1 MEKLKRSSFKLKL
14 LSGIL
19 PIVIIGMGILSF
31 YTVYKFNESIENSTI
46 KRMTENVNNMSDI
59 INEWIDGKL
68 LEVRSTANTPT
79 AKLISSNI
87 EAVDEFNKNRIL
99 NLEKDYPG
107 EYDNAAVISFNNDGI
122 SRAQY
127 ANGKTVNGDVSEKQ
141 WYKDLMTGRSYNIS
155 NPVISKGSGKT
166 LIVIGAAVKDDSD
179 NIIGDMISAVNISR
193 IQEKINEFK
202 FGENGYSILISDD
215 GTIITHPDESLIMK
229 SKITELDDSDMVN
242 LGKEMLKSDSGDF
255 KFGVGDNKSIAFY
268 KKIPLTNWS
277 VASVISE
284 RELFAEGRSLVTTL
298 AMVSAIIIIIIAGI
312 IIFMT
317 NKFSKPLRKLC
328 DFSSEIAQG
337 NLTCELNINRNDEIG
352 QVADTLKNTSYELRN
367 MVIDISTS
375 ANEVNKLADDVNEAI
390 KQSLLGTEEITKSME
405 QISRGAINQAENAD
419 KASEITGELVDE
431 IKSVVDKCNY
441 MNGIVNDSIKMSTI
455 GTERVQNAVENIKSI
470 EKINNE
476 SIEQTLNLLDKSNEI
491 GQIVNVISEIAEQTN
506 LLALNASIEAARA
519 GEQGKGFAVVASQVG
534 ELAKQSNE
542 AAKKIENIIRGIQQQ
557 VQVIDCLLYTSP
569 SPREEVANGVETTK
583 SVSENFTE
591 IEKTF
596 KEIESVVLEVF
607 NASNIMEEKAYTT
620 SNSIKEV
627 AGVTEENSSATEEVT
642 AANEE
647 QNASMQQIA
656 ETTSKLDELI
666 ENLNE
671 TIKKFK
677 I

>member
-298 AMVSAIIIIIIAGI
+298 AMVSVIIIIIIAGI
-312 IIFMT
+312 IIFMA

-337 NLTCELNINRNDEIG
+337 NLTCELNINRSDEIG

-390 KQSLLGTEEITKSME
+390 KQSLLGSEEITKSME
-405 QISRGAINQAENAD
+405 QISRGSINQAENAD

-476 SIEQTLNLLDKSNEI
+476 SIEQTLNLLEKSNEI

-557 VQVIDCLLYTSP
+557 VQVIDKQMKFGA
-569 SPREEVANGVETTK
+569 EEVANGVETTK

-647 QNASMQQIA
+647 QSASMQQIA

>member
-107 EYDNAAVISFNNDGI
+107 EYDNAAVINFNNDGI

-141 WYKDLMTGRSYNIS
+141 WYKDLMTGLSYNIS

-193 IQEKINEFK
+193 IQEKINGFK

-268 KKIPLTNWS
+268 KKIPLTNWR

-298 AMVSAIIIIIIAGI
+298 AMVSVIIIIIIAGI
-312 IIFMT
+312 IIFMA

-337 NLTCELNINRNDEIG
+337 NLTCELNINRSDEIG

-367 MVIDISTS
+367 MVVDISTS

-390 KQSLLGTEEITKSME
+390 KQSLLGSEEITKSME
-405 QISRGAINQAENAD
+405 QISRGSINQAENAD

-441 MNGIVNDSIKMSTI
+441 MNEIVNDSIKMSTI

-476 SIEQTLNLLDKSNEI
+476 SIEQTLNLLEKSNEI

-557 VQVIDCLLYTSP
+557 VQVIDKQMKFGAA
-569 SPREEVANGVETTK
+569 EVANGVETTK

-607 NASNIMEEKAYTT
+607 HASNIMEEKAHTT

-647 QNASMQQIA
+647 QSASMQQIA
-656 ETTSKLDELI
+656 ETTSKLDDLI

>member
-298 AMVSAIIIIIIAGI
+298 AMVSVIIIIIIAGI
-312 IIFMT
+312 IIFMA

-337 NLTCELNINRNDEIG
+337 NLTCELNINRSDEIG
-352 QVADTLKNTSYELRN
+352 QVAYTLKNTSYELRN

-390 KQSLLGTEEITKSME
+390 KQSLLGTEEITKSIE

-476 SIEQTLNLLDKSNEI
+476 SIEQTLNLLEKSNEI

-557 VQVIDCLLYTSP
+557 VQVIDKQMKFGA
-569 SPREEVANGVETTK
+569 EEVANGVETTK

-647 QNASMQQIA
+647 QSASMQQIA

>member
-312 IIFMT
+312 IIFMA

-441 MNGIVNDSIKMSTI
+441 MNEIVNDSIKMSTI

-476 SIEQTLNLLDKSNEI
+476 SIEQTLNLLEKSNEI

-557 VQVIDCLLYTSP
+557 VQVIDKQMKFGAA
-569 SPREEVANGVETTK
+569 EVANGVETTK

-607 NASNIMEEKAYTT
+607 HASNIMEEKAHTT

-647 QNASMQQIA
+647 QSASMQQIA

>member
-14 LSGIL
+14 LSDIL

-107 EYDNAAVISFNNDGI
+107 EYDNAAVINFNNDGI

-193 IQEKINEFK
+193 IQEKINGFK

-268 KKIPLTNWS
+268 KKIPLTNWR

-298 AMVSAIIIIIIAGI
+298 AMVSVIIIIIIAGI
-312 IIFMT
+312 IIFMA

-337 NLTCELNINRNDEIG
+337 NLTCELNINRSDEIG
-352 QVADTLKNTSYELRN
+352 QVADTLKNTSYKLRN
-367 MVIDISTS
+367 MVVDISTS

-390 KQSLLGTEEITKSME
+390 KQSLLGSEEITKSME

-441 MNGIVNDSIKMSTI
+441 MNEIVNDSIKMSTI

-476 SIEQTLNLLDKSNEI
+476 SIEQTLNLLEKSNEI

-557 VQVIDCLLYTSP
+557 VQVIDKQMKFGAA
-569 SPREEVANGVETTK
+569 EVANGVETTK

-607 NASNIMEEKAYTT
+607 HASNIMEEKAHTT

-647 QNASMQQIA
+647 QSASMQQIA

>member
-107 EYDNAAVISFNNDGI
+107 EYDNAAVINFNNDGI

-268 KKIPLTNWS
+268 KKIPLTNWR

-298 AMVSAIIIIIIAGI
+298 AMVSVIIIIIIAGI
-312 IIFMT
+312 IIFMA

-337 NLTCELNINRNDEIG
+337 NLTCELNINRSDEIG

-476 SIEQTLNLLDKSNEI
+476 SIEQTLNLLEKSNEI

-557 VQVIDCLLYTSP
+557 VQVIDKQMKFGAA
-569 SPREEVANGVETTK
+569 EVANGVETTK

-607 NASNIMEEKAYTT
+607 HASNIMEEKAHTT

-647 QNASMQQIA
+647 QSASMQQIA

>member
-107 EYDNAAVISFNNDGI
+107 EYDNAAVINFNNDGI

-268 KKIPLTNWS
+268 KKIPLTNWR

-298 AMVSAIIIIIIAGI
+298 AMVSVIIIIIIAGI
-312 IIFMT
+312 IIFMA

-337 NLTCELNINRNDEIG
+337 NLTCELNINRSDEIG

-367 MVIDISTS
+367 MVVDISTS

-390 KQSLLGTEEITKSME
+390 KQSLLGSEEITKSME

-441 MNGIVNDSIKMSTI
+441 MNEIVNDSIKMSTI

-476 SIEQTLNLLDKSNEI
+476 SIEQTLNLLEKSNEI

-557 VQVIDCLLYTSP
+557 VQVIDKQMKFGAA
-569 SPREEVANGVETTK
+569 EVANGVETTK

-607 NASNIMEEKAYTT
+607 HASNIMEEKAHTT

-647 QNASMQQIA
+647 QSASMQQIA

>member
-312 IIFMT
+312 IIFMA

-337 NLTCELNINRNDEIG
+337 NLTCELNINRSDEIG

-476 SIEQTLNLLDKSNEI
+476 SIEQTLNLLEKSNEI

-557 VQVIDCLLYTSP
+557 VQVIDKQMKFGA
-569 SPREEVANGVETTK
+569 EEVANGVETTK

-647 QNASMQQIA
+647 QSASMQQIA

>member
-268 KKIPLTNWS
+268 KKIPLTNWR

-298 AMVSAIIIIIIAGI
+298 AMVSVIIIIIIAGI
-312 IIFMT
+312 IIFMA

-337 NLTCELNINRNDEIG
+337 NLTCELNINRSDEIG

-405 QISRGAINQAENAD
+405 QISRGAVNQAENAD

-476 SIEQTLNLLDKSNEI
+476 SIEQTLNLLEKSNEI

-557 VQVIDCLLYTSP
+557 VQVIDKQMKFGAA
-569 SPREEVANGVETTK
+569 EVANGVETTK

-607 NASNIMEEKAYTT
+607 QASNIMEEKAYTT

-647 QNASMQQIA
+647 QSASMQQIA

>member
-268 KKIPLTNWS
+268 KKIPLTNWR

-298 AMVSAIIIIIIAGI
+298 AMVSVIIIIIIAGI
-312 IIFMT
+312 IIFMA

-337 NLTCELNINRNDEIG
+337 NLTCELNINRSDEIG

-390 KQSLLGTEEITKSME
+390 KQSLLGSEEITKSME

-476 SIEQTLNLLDKSNEI
+476 SIEQTLNLLEKSNEI

-557 VQVIDCLLYTSP
+557 VQVIDKQMKFGAA
-569 SPREEVANGVETTK
+569 EVANGVETTK

-607 NASNIMEEKAYTT
+607 HASNIMEEKAHTT

-647 QNASMQQIA
+647 QSASMQQIA

-666 ENLNE
+666 KNLNE

>member
-46 KRMTENVNNMSDI
+46 KRITENVNNMSDI

-312 IIFMT
+312 IIFMA

-476 SIEQTLNLLDKSNEI
+476 SIEQTLNLLEKSNEI

-557 VQVIDCLLYTSP
+557 VQVIDKQMKFGA
-569 SPREEVANGVETTK
+569 EEVANGVETTK

-647 QNASMQQIA
+647 QSASMQQIA

>member
-19 PIVIIGMGILSF
+19 PIVIIGVGILSF

-107 EYDNAAVISFNNDGI
+107 EYDNAAVINFNNDGI

-298 AMVSAIIIIIIAGI
+298 AMVSVIIIIIIAGI
-312 IIFMT
+312 IIFMA

-328 DFSSEIAQG
+328 VFSSEIAQG
-337 NLTCELNINRNDEIG
+337 NLTCELNINRSDEIG

-390 KQSLLGTEEITKSME
+390 KQSLLGSEEITKSME

-441 MNGIVNDSIKMSTI
+441 MNEIVNDSIKMSTI

-476 SIEQTLNLLDKSNEI
+476 SIEQTLNLLEKSNEI

-557 VQVIDCLLYTSP
+557 VQVIDKQMKFGAA
-569 SPREEVANGVETTK
+569 EVANGVETTK

-607 NASNIMEEKAYTT
+607 HASNIMEEKAHTT

-647 QNASMQQIA
+647 QSASMQQIA

>member
-298 AMVSAIIIIIIAGI
+298 AMVSVIIIIIIAGI
-312 IIFMT
+312 IIFMA

-337 NLTCELNINRNDEIG
+337 NLTCELNINRSDEIG

-476 SIEQTLNLLDKSNEI
+476 SIEQTLNLLEKSNEI

-557 VQVIDCLLYTSP
+557 VQVIDKQMKFGA
-569 SPREEVANGVETTK
+569 EEVANGVETTK

-647 QNASMQQIA
+647 QSASMQQIA

>member
-298 AMVSAIIIIIIAGI
+298 AMVSVIIIIIIAGI
-312 IIFMT
+312 IIFMA

-441 MNGIVNDSIKMSTI
+441 MNEIVNDSIKMSTI

-476 SIEQTLNLLDKSNEI
+476 SIEQTLNLLEKSNEI

-557 VQVIDCLLYTSP
+557 VQVIDKQMKFGAA
-569 SPREEVANGVETTK
+569 EVANGVETTK

-607 NASNIMEEKAYTT
+607 HASNIMEEKAHTT

-647 QNASMQQIA
+647 QSASMQQIA

>member
-298 AMVSAIIIIIIAGI
+298 AMVSVIIIIIIAGI
-312 IIFMT
+312 IIFMA

-337 NLTCELNINRNDEIG
+337 NLTCELNINRSDEIG

-476 SIEQTLNLLDKSNEI
+476 SIEQTLNLLEKSNEI

-557 VQVIDCLLYTSP
+557 VQVIDKQMKFGA
-569 SPREEVANGVETTK
+569 EEVANGVETTK
-583 SVSENFTE
+583 SVSKNFTE

-647 QNASMQQIA
+647 QSASMQQIA

>member
-14 LSGIL
+14 LLGIL

-298 AMVSAIIIIIIAGI
+298 AMVSVIIIIIIAGI
-312 IIFMT
+312 IIFMA

-476 SIEQTLNLLDKSNEI
+476 SIEQTLNLLEKSNEI

-557 VQVIDCLLYTSP
+557 VQVIDKQMKFGA
-569 SPREEVANGVETTK
+569 EEVANGVETTK

-647 QNASMQQIA
+647 QSASMQQIA

>member
-99 NLEKDYPG
+99 NLEKYYPG

-298 AMVSAIIIIIIAGI
+298 AMVSVIIIIIIAGI
-312 IIFMT
+312 IIFMA

-476 SIEQTLNLLDKSNEI
+476 SIEQTLNLLEKSNEI

-557 VQVIDCLLYTSP
+557 VQVIDKQMKFGA
-569 SPREEVANGVETTK
+569 EEVANGVETTK

-607 NASNIMEEKAYTT
+607 HASNIMEEKAYTT

-647 QNASMQQIA
+647 QSASMQQIA

>member
-14 LSGIL
+14 LSDIL

-107 EYDNAAVISFNNDGI
+107 EYDNAAVINFNNDGI

-268 KKIPLTNWS
+268 KKIPLTNWR

-298 AMVSAIIIIIIAGI
+298 AMVSVIIIIIIAGI
-312 IIFMT
+312 IIFMA

-337 NLTCELNINRNDEIG
+337 NLTCELNINRSDEIG

-367 MVIDISTS
+367 MVVDISTS

-390 KQSLLGTEEITKSME
+390 KQSLLGSEEITKSME

-441 MNGIVNDSIKMSTI
+441 MNEIVNDSIKMSTI

-476 SIEQTLNLLDKSNEI
+476 SIEQTLNLLEKSNEI

-557 VQVIDCLLYTSP
+557 VQVIDKQMKFGAA
-569 SPREEVANGVETTK
+569 EVANGVETTK

-607 NASNIMEEKAYTT
+607 HASNIMEEKAHTT

-647 QNASMQQIA
+647 QSASMQQIA

>member
-312 IIFMT
+312 IIFMA

-476 SIEQTLNLLDKSNEI
+476 SIEQTLNLLEKSNEI

-557 VQVIDCLLYTSP
+557 VQVIDKQMKFGA
-569 SPREEVANGVETTK
+569 EEVANGVETTK

-647 QNASMQQIA
+647 QSASMQQIA

>member
-107 EYDNAAVISFNNDGI
+107 EYDNAAVINFNNDGI

-268 KKIPLTNWS
+268 KKIPLTNWR

-298 AMVSAIIIIIIAGI
+298 AMVSVIIIIIIAGI
-312 IIFMT
+312 IIFMA

-337 NLTCELNINRNDEIG
+337 NLTCELNINRSYEIG

-367 MVIDISTS
+367 MVVDISTS

-441 MNGIVNDSIKMSTI
+441 MNEIVNDSIKMSTI

-476 SIEQTLNLLDKSNEI
+476 SIEQTLNLLEKSNEI

-557 VQVIDCLLYTSP
+557 VQVIDKQMKFGAA
-569 SPREEVANGVETTK
+569 EVANGVETTK

-607 NASNIMEEKAYTT
+607 HASNIMEEKAHTT

-647 QNASMQQIA
+647 QSASMQQIA

>member
-107 EYDNAAVISFNNDGI
+107 EYDNAAVINFNNDGI

-242 LGKEMLKSDSGDF
+242 LGKEMLKSDSSDF

-298 AMVSAIIIIIIAGI
+298 AMVSVIIIIIIAGI
-312 IIFMT
+312 IIFMA

-337 NLTCELNINRNDEIG
+337 NLTCELNINRSDEIG

-390 KQSLLGTEEITKSME
+390 KQSLLGSEEITKSME

-441 MNGIVNDSIKMSTI
+441 MNEIVNDSIKMSTI

-476 SIEQTLNLLDKSNEI
+476 SIEQTLNLLEKSNEI

-557 VQVIDCLLYTSP
+557 VQVIDKQMKFGA
-569 SPREEVANGVETTK
+569 EEVANGVETTK

-607 NASNIMEEKAYTT
+607 HASNIMEEKAHTT

-647 QNASMQQIA
+647 QSASMQQIA

>member
-298 AMVSAIIIIIIAGI
+298 AMVSVIIIIIIAGI
-312 IIFMT
+312 IVFMA

-337 NLTCELNINRNDEIG
+337 NLTCELNINRSDEIG

-390 KQSLLGTEEITKSME
+390 KQSLLGSEEITKSME

-476 SIEQTLNLLDKSNEI
+476 SIEQTLNLLEKSNEI

-519 GEQGKGFAVVASQVG
+519 GEQGKGFTVVASQVG

-557 VQVIDCLLYTSP
+557 VQVIDKQMKFGAA
-569 SPREEVANGVETTK
+569 EVANGVETTK

-607 NASNIMEEKAYTT
+607 HASNIMEEKAHTT

-647 QNASMQQIA
+647 QSASMQQIA

>member
-107 EYDNAAVISFNNDGI
+107 EYDNAAVINFNNDGI

-268 KKIPLTNWS
+268 KKIPLTNWR

-298 AMVSAIIIIIIAGI
+298 AMVSVIIIIIIAGI
-312 IIFMT
+312 IIFMA

-337 NLTCELNINRNDEIG
+337 NLTCELNINRSDEIG

-390 KQSLLGTEEITKSME
+390 KQSLLGSEEITKSME

-441 MNGIVNDSIKMSTI
+441 MNEIVNDSIKMSTI

-476 SIEQTLNLLDKSNEI
+476 SIEQTLNLLEKSNEI

-557 VQVIDCLLYTSP
+557 VQVIDKQMKFGAA
-569 SPREEVANGVETTK
+569 EVANGVETTK

-607 NASNIMEEKAYTT
+607 HASNIMEEKAHTT

-647 QNASMQQIA
+647 QSASMQQIA

>member
-107 EYDNAAVISFNNDGI
+107 EYDNAAVINFNNDGI

-298 AMVSAIIIIIIAGI
+298 AMVSVIIIIIIAGI
-312 IIFMT
+312 IIFMA

-337 NLTCELNINRNDEIG
+337 NLTCELNINRSDEIG

-390 KQSLLGTEEITKSME
+390 KQSLLGSEEITKSME

-419 KASEITGELVDE
+419 KASEITGELVDK

-441 MNGIVNDSIKMSTI
+441 MNEIVNDSIKMSTI

-476 SIEQTLNLLDKSNEI
+476 SIEQTLNLLEKSNEI

-557 VQVIDCLLYTSP
+557 VQVIDKQMKFGAA
-569 SPREEVANGVETTK
+569 EVANGVETTK

-607 NASNIMEEKAYTT
+607 HASNIMEEKAHTT

-647 QNASMQQIA
+647 QSASMQQIA

>member
-19 PIVIIGMGILSF
+19 PIVIIGVGILSF

-107 EYDNAAVISFNNDGI
+107 EYDNAAVIYFNNDGI

-298 AMVSAIIIIIIAGI
+298 AMVSVIIIIIIAGI
-312 IIFMT
+312 IIFMA

-337 NLTCELNINRNDEIG
+337 NLTCELNINRSDEIG

-390 KQSLLGTEEITKSME
+390 KQSLLGSEEITKSME

-441 MNGIVNDSIKMSTI
+441 MNEIVNDSIKMSTI

-476 SIEQTLNLLDKSNEI
+476 SIEQTLNLLEKSNEI

-557 VQVIDCLLYTSP
+557 VQVIDKQMKFGAA
-569 SPREEVANGVETTK
+569 EVANGVETTK

-607 NASNIMEEKAYTT
+607 HASNIMEEKAHTT

-647 QNASMQQIA
+647 QSASMQQIA

>member
-107 EYDNAAVISFNNDGI
+107 EYDNAAVINFNNDGI

-255 KFGVGDNKSIAFY
+255 KFGVGDNKSIALY
-268 KKIPLTNWS
+268 KKIPLTNWR

-298 AMVSAIIIIIIAGI
+298 AMVSVIIIIIIAGI
-312 IIFMT
+312 IIFMA

-337 NLTCELNINRNDEIG
+337 NLTCELNINRSDEIG

-390 KQSLLGTEEITKSME
+390 KQSLLGSEEITKSME

-441 MNGIVNDSIKMSTI
+441 MNEIVNDSIKMSTI

-476 SIEQTLNLLDKSNEI
+476 SIEQTLNLLEKSNEI

-557 VQVIDCLLYTSP
+557 VQVIDKQMKFGAA
-569 SPREEVANGVETTK
+569 EVANGVETTK

-607 NASNIMEEKAYTT
+607 HASNIMEEKAHTT

-647 QNASMQQIA
+647 QSASMQQIA

>member
-14 LSGIL
+14 LSDIL

-107 EYDNAAVISFNNDGI
+107 EYDNAAVINFNNDGI

-298 AMVSAIIIIIIAGI
+298 AMVSVIIIIIIAGI
-312 IIFMT
+312 IIFMA

-337 NLTCELNINRNDEIG
+337 NLTCELNINRSDEIG

-367 MVIDISTS
+367 MVVDISTS

-390 KQSLLGTEEITKSME
+390 KQSLLGSEEITKSME

-441 MNGIVNDSIKMSTI
+441 MNEIVNDSIKMSTI

-476 SIEQTLNLLDKSNEI
+476 SIEQTLNLLEKSNEI

-557 VQVIDCLLYTSP
+557 VQVIDKQMKFGAA
-569 SPREEVANGVETTK
+569 EVANGVETTK

-607 NASNIMEEKAYTT
+607 HASNIMEEKAHTT

-647 QNASMQQIA
+647 QSASMQQIA

>member
-19 PIVIIGMGILSF
+19 PIVIIGVGILSF

-298 AMVSAIIIIIIAGI
+298 AMVSVIIIIIIAGI
-312 IIFMT
+312 IIFMA

-337 NLTCELNINRNDEIG
+337 NLTCELNINRSDEIG

-476 SIEQTLNLLDKSNEI
+476 SIEQTLNLLEKSNEI

-557 VQVIDCLLYTSP
+557 VQVIDKQMKFGA
-569 SPREEVANGVETTK
+569 EEVANGVETTK

-647 QNASMQQIA
+647 QSASMQQIA

>member
-312 IIFMT
+312 IIFMA

-328 DFSSEIAQG
+328 DF
-337 NLTCELNINRNDEIG
+337 
-352 QVADTLKNTSYELRN
+352 QVK
-367 MVIDISTS
+367 
-375 ANEVNKLADDVNEAI
+375 
-390 KQSLLGTEEITKSME
+390 
-405 QISRGAINQAENAD
+405 
-419 KASEITGELVDE
+419 
-431 IKSVVDKCNY
+431 
-441 MNGIVNDSIKMSTI
+441 
-455 GTERVQNAVENIKSI
+455 
-470 EKINNE
+470 
-476 SIEQTLNLLDKSNEI
+476 
-491 GQIVNVISEIAEQTN
+491 
-506 LLALNASIEAARA
+506 
-519 GEQGKGFAVVASQVG
+519 
-534 ELAKQSNE
+534 
-542 AAKKIENIIRGIQQQ
+542 
-557 VQVIDCLLYTSP
+557 
-569 SPREEVANGVETTK
+569 
-583 SVSENFTE
+583 
-591 IEKTF
+591 
-596 KEIESVVLEVF
+596 
-607 NASNIMEEKAYTT
+607 
-620 SNSIKEV
+620 
-627 AGVTEENSSATEEVT
+627 
-642 AANEE
+642 
-647 QNASMQQIA
+647 
-656 ETTSKLDELI
+656 
-666 ENLNE
+666 
-671 TIKKFK
+671 
-677 I
+677 

>member
-19 PIVIIGMGILSF
+19 PIVIMGMGILSF

-298 AMVSAIIIIIIAGI
+298 TMVSVIIIIIIAGI
-312 IIFMT
+312 IIFMA

-337 NLTCELNINRNDEIG
+337 NLTCELNINRSDEIG

-476 SIEQTLNLLDKSNEI
+476 SIEQTLNLLEKSNEI

-557 VQVIDCLLYTSP
+557 VQVIDKQMKFGAA
-569 SPREEVANGVETTK
+569 EVANGVETTK

-607 NASNIMEEKAYTT
+607 HASNIMEEKAHTT

-647 QNASMQQIA
+647 QSASMQQIA

>member
-298 AMVSAIIIIIIAGI
+298 AMVSVIIIIIIAGI
-312 IIFMT
+312 IIFMA

-337 NLTCELNINRNDEIG
+337 NLTCELNINRSDEIG

-390 KQSLLGTEEITKSME
+390 KQSLLGSEEITKSME

-476 SIEQTLNLLDKSNEI
+476 SIEQTLNLLEKSNEI

-557 VQVIDCLLYTSP
+557 VQVIDKQMKFGAA
-569 SPREEVANGVETTK
+569 EVANGVETTK

-607 NASNIMEEKAYTT
+607 HASNIMEEKAHTT

-647 QNASMQQIA
+647 QSASMQQIA

>member
-312 IIFMT
+312 IIFMA

-337 NLTCELNINRNDEIG
+337 NLTCELNINRSDEIG

-390 KQSLLGTEEITKSME
+390 KQSLLGSEEITKSME

-441 MNGIVNDSIKMSTI
+441 MNEIVNDSIKMSTI

-476 SIEQTLNLLDKSNEI
+476 SIEQTLNLLEKSNEI

-557 VQVIDCLLYTSP
+557 VQVIDKQMKFGA
-569 SPREEVANGVETTK
+569 EEVANGVETTK

-647 QNASMQQIA
+647 QSASMQQIA

>member
-268 KKIPLTNWS
+268 KKIPLTNWR

-298 AMVSAIIIIIIAGI
+298 AMVSVIIIIIIAGI
-312 IIFMT
+312 IIFMA

-337 NLTCELNINRNDEIG
+337 NLTCELNINRSDEIG

-390 KQSLLGTEEITKSME
+390 KQSLLGSEEITKSME

-441 MNGIVNDSIKMSTI
+441 MNEIVNDSIKMSTI

-476 SIEQTLNLLDKSNEI
+476 SIEQTLNLLEKSNEI

-557 VQVIDCLLYTSP
+557 VQVIDKQMKFGAA
-569 SPREEVANGVETTK
+569 EVANGVETTK

-607 NASNIMEEKAYTT
+607 HASNIMEEKAHTT

-647 QNASMQQIA
+647 QSASMQQIA

>member
-298 AMVSAIIIIIIAGI
+298 AMVSVIIIIIIAGI
-312 IIFMT
+312 IIFMA

-476 SIEQTLNLLDKSNEI
+476 SIEQTLNLLEKSNEI

-557 VQVIDCLLYTSP
+557 VQVIDKQMKFGA
-569 SPREEVANGVETTK
+569 EEVANGVETTK

-647 QNASMQQIA
+647 QSASMQQIA

>member
-215 GTIITHPDESLIMK
+215 GTIITHPDELLIMK

-298 AMVSAIIIIIIAGI
+298 AMVSVIIIIIIAGI
-312 IIFMT
+312 IIFMA

-476 SIEQTLNLLDKSNEI
+476 SIEQTLNLLEKSNEI

-557 VQVIDCLLYTSP
+557 VQVIDKQMKFGA
-569 SPREEVANGVETTK
+569 EEVANGVETTK

-647 QNASMQQIA
+647 QSASMQQIA

>member
-298 AMVSAIIIIIIAGI
+298 AMVSVIIIIIIAGI
-312 IIFMT
+312 IIFMA

-337 NLTCELNINRNDEIG
+337 NLTCELNINRSDEIG

-390 KQSLLGTEEITKSME
+390 KQSLLGSEEITKSME

-441 MNGIVNDSIKMSTI
+441 MNEIVNDSIKMSTI

-476 SIEQTLNLLDKSNEI
+476 SIEQTLNLLEKSNEI

-557 VQVIDCLLYTSP
+557 VQVIDKQMKFGAA
-569 SPREEVANGVETTK
+569 EVANGVETTK

-607 NASNIMEEKAYTT
+607 HASNIMEEKAHTT

-647 QNASMQQIA
+647 QSASMQQIA

>member
-268 KKIPLTNWS
+268 KKIPLTNWR

-298 AMVSAIIIIIIAGI
+298 AMVSVIIIIIIAGI
-312 IIFMT
+312 IIFMA

-337 NLTCELNINRNDEIG
+337 NLTCELNINRSDEIG

-476 SIEQTLNLLDKSNEI
+476 SIEQTLNLLEKSNEI

-557 VQVIDCLLYTSP
+557 VQVIDKQMKFGAA
-569 SPREEVANGVETTK
+569 EVANGVETTK

-607 NASNIMEEKAYTT
+607 HASNIMEEKAHTT
-620 SNSIKEV
+620 SNSINEV

-647 QNASMQQIA
+647 QSASMQQIA

>member
-298 AMVSAIIIIIIAGI
+298 AMVSVIIIIIIAGI
-312 IIFMT
+312 IIFMA

-337 NLTCELNINRNDEIG
+337 NLTCELNINRSDEIG

-476 SIEQTLNLLDKSNEI
+476 SIEQTLNLLEKSNEI

-557 VQVIDCLLYTSP
+557 VQVIDKQMKFGAA
-569 SPREEVANGVETTK
+569 EVANGVETTK

-607 NASNIMEEKAYTT
+607 HASNIMEEKAHTT

-647 QNASMQQIA
+647 QSASMQQIA

>member
-193 IQEKINEFK
+193 IQEKINGFK

-268 KKIPLTNWS
+268 KKIPLTNWR

-298 AMVSAIIIIIIAGI
+298 AMVSVIIIIIIAGI
-312 IIFMT
+312 IIFMA

-337 NLTCELNINRNDEIG
+337 NLTCELNINRSDEIG

-367 MVIDISTS
+367 MVVDISTS

-390 KQSLLGTEEITKSME
+390 KQSLLGSEEITKSME

-441 MNGIVNDSIKMSTI
+441 MNEIVNDSIKMSTI

-476 SIEQTLNLLDKSNEI
+476 SIEQTLNLLEKSNEI

-557 VQVIDCLLYTSP
+557 VQVIDKQMKFGAA
-569 SPREEVANGVETTK
+569 EVANGVETTK

-607 NASNIMEEKAYTT
+607 HASNIMEEKAHTT

-647 QNASMQQIA
+647 QSASMQQIA

>member
-19 PIVIIGMGILSF
+19 PIVIIGVGILSF

-107 EYDNAAVISFNNDGI
+107 EYDNAAVINFNNDGI

-193 IQEKINEFK
+193 IQEKINGFK

-268 KKIPLTNWS
+268 KKIPLTNWR

-298 AMVSAIIIIIIAGI
+298 AMVSVIIIIIIAGI
-312 IIFMT
+312 IIFMA

-337 NLTCELNINRNDEIG
+337 NLTCELNINRSDEIG

-367 MVIDISTS
+367 MVVDISTS

-390 KQSLLGTEEITKSME
+390 KQSLLGSEEITKSME

-441 MNGIVNDSIKMSTI
+441 MNEIVNDSIKMSTI

-476 SIEQTLNLLDKSNEI
+476 SIEQTLNLLEKSNEI

-557 VQVIDCLLYTSP
+557 VQVIDKQMKFGAA
-569 SPREEVANGVETTK
+569 EVANGVETTK

-607 NASNIMEEKAYTT
+607 HASNIMEEKAHTT

-647 QNASMQQIA
+647 QSASMQQIA